1 MILLFFDKI
10 FFLSMLFL
18 PFGLMHLE
26 FRIKILYVFCI
37 CAMDVTCRAHSL
49 VLVLSD

>member
-10 FFLSMLFL
+10 FFLSMLSL

-26 FRIKILYVFCI
+26 FRIKMLYVFCI
-37 CAMDVTCRAHSL
+37 CTMPIT
-49 VLVLSD
+49 